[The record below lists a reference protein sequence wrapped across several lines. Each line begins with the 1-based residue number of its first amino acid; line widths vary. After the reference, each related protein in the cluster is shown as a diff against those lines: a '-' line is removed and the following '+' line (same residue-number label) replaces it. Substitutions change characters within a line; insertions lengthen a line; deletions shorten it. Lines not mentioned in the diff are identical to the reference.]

1 MSIEKIVVNGKQ
13 ITTLKQLIRPSL
25 RAVVVGFNP
34 SLKSVEVG
42 HYYQGICFW
51 KQLEKYRIVTE
62 LPIRKQ
68 DVVAFEQGI
77 GFTDLVRIPT
87 ENSQELSSNQI
98 RDGARSLAKS
108 LRKLGETYP
117 AIILRYP
124 HIANRCDKSI
134 FMKVGFKVFK
144 KPSQFDQPDMKHQA
158 MQLLARQISE

>member
-13 ITTLKQLIRPSL
+13 ITTLKLLIRPSL

-42 HYYQGICFW
+42 HYYQGRQGICFW
-51 KQLEKYRIVTE
+51 KQLEKYRIATE

-117 AIILRYP
+117 AIILR
-124 HIANRCDKSI
+124 
-134 FMKVGFKVFK
+134 
-144 KPSQFDQPDMKHQA
+144 
-158 MQLLARQISE
+158 